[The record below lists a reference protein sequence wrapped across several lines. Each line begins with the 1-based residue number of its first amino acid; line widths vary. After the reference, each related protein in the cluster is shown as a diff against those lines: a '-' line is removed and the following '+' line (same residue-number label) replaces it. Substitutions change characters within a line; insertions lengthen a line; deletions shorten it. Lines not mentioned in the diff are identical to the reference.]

1 MCTSELWISTKKA
14 VRCNPVEHNGQ
25 VETENRGD
33 HIEINRIDDIHAPIA
48 SLDAGN
54 PCDTCGHFIL
64 FIQPPQFYFTLLEP
78 YNTAHLNLLLH
89 AAHKHPCHVEAIAP
103 RYYLLH

>member
-1 MCTSELWISTKKA
+1 MCASELQISAKS
-14 VRCNPVEHNGQ
+14 NPVEHNGQ

-33 HIEINRIDDIHAPIA
+33 HIKINRTDDVHAPIA

-54 PCDTCGHFIL
+54 PCDTCGCFIL

-78 YNTAHLNLLLH
+78 YNAAHLNLLH
-89 AAHKHPCHVEAIAP
+89 AACKHPCQAWAYVP
-103 RYYLLH
+103 K